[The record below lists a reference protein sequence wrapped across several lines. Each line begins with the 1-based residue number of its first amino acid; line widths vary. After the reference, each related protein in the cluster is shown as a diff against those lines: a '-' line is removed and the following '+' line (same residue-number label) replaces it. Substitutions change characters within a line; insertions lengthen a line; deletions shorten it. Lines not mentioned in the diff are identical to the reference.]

1 MNGLLKRL
9 EKLEQAGEDATV
21 IYSVEQL
28 DQAGDLLLI
37 DNRRGNG
44 AVVGKV
50 EARDIAKHHRQKI
63 IIERGYGM

>member
-44 AVVGKV
+44 A
-50 EARDIAKHHRQKI
+50 
-63 IIERGYGM
+63 